1 MSETGVLVRAQLQ
14 IEVLSPVHIGTGESL
29 RSKSF
34 AYLDERVYVA
44 DELKLSRI
52 FTRSERKFTD
62 FERFCL
68 DQTSDQTLADFL
80 AKQNVNVA
88 DIARYSLRLAGTRL
102 GRDLLLF
109 VKTLSIPPQPYI
121 PGSSIKGAVRSA
133 LLRSTLLKHPRERKV
148 AEKLVREKFSGGKP
162 KQADDALEQHFFGTN
177 PSRDWQHYDWMRLLQ
192 FSDTEPASLDNLE
205 VAEVYTFSL
214 KKSGLSAKAYVLS
227 PEVLI
232 PGTKLHST
240 LVVNCYLVSHTADKH
255 LKFRQHQ
262 QEIFDFTKACNVVAK
277 EQINQE
283 IAFFERCNKSDIV
296 EWYEDLRKRMA
307 NLREDQCLL
316 RIGWGAGYDAKT
328 VSDVFD
334 SGTFDAIRNAYDLP
348 VGRPGR
354 KGSFLPKALSPK
366 SRKLALDKDDADQKF
381 VPLGW
386 IQLTVH

>member
-1 MSETGVLVRAQLQ
+1 VSETGVLVRAQLQ

-80 AKQNVNVA
+80 AQQNVNVA

-240 LVVNCYLVSHTADKH
+240 LVVNCYLVSDTADER
-255 LKFRQHQ
+255 LKFRRFQ
-262 QEIFDFTKACNVVAK
+262 QKIFDFTKACNVVAE
-277 EQINQE
+277 EQIDQE
-283 IAFFERCNKSDIV
+283 IDFFKRCNKSDV
-296 EWYEDLRKRMA
+296 VKWYEDLRKRMA

-334 SGTFDAIRNAYDLP
+334 PDTFDAIRKTYELP

-354 KGSFLPKALSPK
+354 KGPLLPKALSPK
-366 SRKLALDKDDADQKF
+366 SRKLALYKDDADQKF

>member
-1 MSETGVLVRAQLQ
+1 
-14 IEVLSPVHIGTGESL
+14 
-29 RSKSF
+29 
-34 AYLDERVYVA
+34 
-44 DELKLSRI
+44 
-52 FTRSERKFTD
+52 
-62 FERFCL
+62 
-68 DQTSDQTLADFL
+68 
-80 AKQNVNVA
+80 
-88 DIARYSLRLAGTRL
+88 
-102 GRDLLLF
+102 
-109 VKTLSIPPQPYI
+109 
-121 PGSSIKGAVRSA
+121 

-240 LVVNCYLVSHTADKH
+240 LVVNCYLVSHTADER
-255 LKFRQHQ
+255 LKFRRFQ
-262 QEIFDFTKACNVVAK
+262 QKIFDFTKACNVVAE
-277 EQINQE
+277 EQIDQE
-283 IAFFERCNKSDIV
+283 IDFFKRCNKSDV
-296 EWYEDLRKRMA
+296 VKWYEDLRKRMA

-334 SGTFDAIRNAYDLP
+334 PDTFDAIRKTYELP

-354 KGSFLPKALSPK
+354 KGPLLPKALSPK
-366 SRKLALDKDDADQKF
+366 SRKLALYKDDADQKF